1 MCILGPG
8 SWWVESGGYSS
19 PAGKLVITAWT
30 SMVCLLLGMIFTRVP
45 KEDRV
50 MRESFGVQ
58 WVEWADRTPCAVI
71 PFVY

>member
-1 MCILGPG
+1 
-8 SWWVESGGYSS
+8 
-19 PAGKLVITAWT
+19 
-30 SMVCLLLGMIFTRVP
+30 MVCLLLGMIFTRVP